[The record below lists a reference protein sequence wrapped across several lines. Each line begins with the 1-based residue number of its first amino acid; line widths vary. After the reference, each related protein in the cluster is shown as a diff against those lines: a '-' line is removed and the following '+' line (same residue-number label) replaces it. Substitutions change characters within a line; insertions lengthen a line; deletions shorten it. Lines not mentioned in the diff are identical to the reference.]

1 MDFTQKLRLK
11 GKAEEDMYFTRI
23 DRELIEAMHN
33 NPNWQDEHS
42 RPHPEDEAKLVD
54 TLNK

>member
-11 GKAEEDMYFTRI
+11 GKADEDVYFARI

-33 NPNWQDEHS
+33 NPNWQDEQPTLHS
-42 RPHPEDEAKLVD
+42 DDETKLVD
-54 TLNK
+54 TLSN

>member
-11 GKAEEDMYFTRI
+11 GKADEDMYFARI

-33 NPNWQDEHS
+33 NPNWQDEHPTLHS
-42 RPHPEDEAKLVD
+42 DDETKLVD
-54 TLNK
+54 TLSN